1 MEFKCKYTA
10 MPHTGHALS
19 YSRPDIGEP
28 SGKPCNRTIYSLAL
42 HKTAAYSP
50 PPMLKPFRALRRFA
64 LILPALA
71 MIATPALDAATP
83 KGKRPVA
90 ARAAPARTAA
100 AKCDPSAPWLY
111 RCSDIPID
119 KEWQFGELPNGVRY
133 VVRKNGV
140 PPGQVSIRVRMDVGS
155 LYERDSEMGFSHLLE
170 HMVFRQSKFLGEGE
184 AIPTWQ
190 KMGATFGSDTNAETS
205 PIATTYKLDLPNA
218 TEASVDESMKL
229 LSGMMIAPVLSEK
242 NVRTD
247 VPIVLAEMRERGGT
261 ATRVFDQTQQTL
273 FAGQKLAVRPVIGTE
288 ATLNGASGA
297 SVNAFH
303 QRWYR
308 PENAVVIV
316 VGDIPPAAMEASIKK
331 WFADWKGVGPRT
343 PEPPFGD
350 PLAPKGSKGLAP
362 IGDTRVIVEPE
373 MPRSITYAVLR
384 PWRPVRDTVVYNQG
398 IMVESLAQAIINRR
412 LEAKA
417 RAGGSFLV
425 AQVGKDK
432 VVRSADATYV
442 SITPLGADW
451 KAALRD
457 TRSVIA
463 DATTKPPTQEE
474 IDREVKEFAVTF
486 ESGVEQRRLLPG
498 AKLAD
503 DMVSALDIRETI
515 ASPEVVQDIFKRSIP
530 LFTPAN
536 ILAKTKAIFAGSVT
550 RAVYVTPSAGEGTP
564 AALKAALAAPVT
576 ATGGSRLAAASIKY
590 SDLPAIGKPSEPLAE
605 KATGLLDIKQLDY
618 ANGVKVQ
625 LWPTEDEPGRVTLK
639 VRFGGGWRA
648 FTAQTAPYATLGE
661 MALVDVGVGPFDREA
676 MDRASTGRKIGFN
689 FEIDDTVFVFKA
701 DTRAA
706 DLDDQLL
713 LFASKFA
720 TPRWDAN
727 PVLRA
732 KAAAKI
738 NYESYGAS
746 PQGVLERDL
755 KFLERGRDPVF
766 RTPTPAEIDAT
777 TAEGF
782 RQVWEPILKSG
793 PIEIQLFGDF
803 DKAKTIA
810 ALNRT
815 FGALPLR
822 GELPAGTA
830 GLEAKTLA
838 PSPDTVMLYHKGQ
851 TNQAAGIIG
860 WPTGGGTA
868 QLRESRQLEIL
879 SQIFQNRLMDKLREK
894 LGEAYSPQ
902 VVNSWPVEL
911 SGGGNVFALANL
923 QPKSVPIFFATAD
936 EIAMDLATKPV
947 SAEELGRVTEP
958 LKQSL
963 TRASSSSAFF
973 MYLIEG
979 ATSEPARYRS
989 VRSLMVDYTETT
1001 PEAMQAL
1008 AGKYFGANRSWR
1020 IAVIPQGQTLATMP
1034 VPASLAAPASTGR

>member
-1 MEFKCKYTA
+1 
-10 MPHTGHALS
+10 
-19 YSRPDIGEP
+19 
-28 SGKPCNRTIYSLAL
+28 
-42 HKTAAYSP
+42 
-50 PPMLKPFRALRRFA
+50 MLKLFRALRAFA
-64 LILPALA
+64 LVLPALA
-71 MIATPALDAATP
+71 MTVTPALEAATA
-83 KGKRPVA
+83 KGKKPVA
-90 ARAAPARTAA
+90 ARKAPARAAAAPAPM
-100 AKCDPSAPWLY
+100 CDPSAPWLY

-119 KEWQFGELPNGVRY
+119 PEWQFGELPNGVRY

-140 PPGQVSIRVRMDVGS
+140 PPGQVSIRIRMDVGS
-155 LYERDSEMGFSHLLE
+155 MYEKDSERGFSHLLE
-170 HMVFRQSKFLGEGE
+170 HMVFRQSKYLGEGE

-190 KMGATFGSDTNAETS
+190 KMGASFGSDTNAETS
-205 PIATTYKLDLPNA
+205 PIATTFKLDLPNA

-229 LSGMMIAPVLSEK
+229 LSGMMIAPVLNEK

-288 ATLNGASGA
+288 STLTGATSA
-297 SVNAFH
+297 SVTAFH

-316 VGDIPPAAMEASIKK
+316 VGDISPAAMEASIKK
-331 WFADWKGVGPRT
+331 WFADWQGVGPRS

-350 PLAPKGSKGLAP
+350 PLPPKGAAGLAP
-362 IGDTRVIVEPE
+362 IGETRVIVEPE
-373 MPRSITYAVLR
+373 MPRSITYAILR

-425 AQVGKDK
+425 AQVNKEK
-432 VVRSADATYV
+432 VVRSADTTFVA
-442 SITPLGADW
+442 ITPLGPDW

-457 TRSVIA
+457 TRGVIA
-463 DATTKPPTQEE
+463 DAMAKPPTQEE
-474 IDREVKEFAVTF
+474 IDREVKEFSVAF

-498 AKLAD
+498 RKLAD

-515 ASPEVVQDIFKRSIP
+515 ASPEVVQDIFNRSKP

-536 ILAKTKAIFAGSVT
+536 VLAKTRAIFGGSVT
-550 RAVYVTPSAGEGTP
+550 RAVYVTPAAGESTP
-564 AALKAALAAPVT
+564 ATLRAALAAPV
-576 ATGGSRLAAASIKY
+576 AGNAGSRLAATSIQY
-590 SDLPAIGKPSEPLAE
+590 SDLPAIGKPSEPIDR
-605 KATGLLDIKQLDY
+605 KPTGLLDIEQLDY

-625 LWPTEDEPGRVTLK
+625 FWPTEDEPGRVTLK
-639 VRFGGGWRA
+639 VRFGAGWRA
-648 FTAQTAPYATLGE
+648 FSPGNAPYATLGKT
-661 MALVDVGVGPFDREA
+661 ALVDAGVGPFDREA
-676 MDRASTGRKIGFN
+676 MDRAATGRKIGFD
-689 FEIDDTVFVFKA
+689 FEIDDATFVFKA

-706 DLDDQLL
+706 DLEDQLH

-720 TPRWDAN
+720 NPRWDGN

-732 KAAAKI
+732 QAAAKI
-738 NYESYGAS
+738 NYESFAAS

-777 TAEGF
+777 TVEGF
-782 RQVWEPILKSG
+782 RKVWEPLLKQG
-793 PIEIQLFGDF
+793 PIEVQLFGDF
-803 DKAKTIA
+803 DKTKAIA

-815 FGALPLR
+815 FGALPVR
-822 GELPAGTA
+822 GDLPAGTA
-830 GLEAKTLA
+830 GLDTRTLG
-838 PSPDTVMLYHKGQ
+838 PSTDPVLLYHRGDA
-851 TNQAAGIIG
+851 NQAAGIIG

-868 QLRESRQLEIL
+868 QIRESRQLEIL
-879 SQIFQNRLMDKLREK
+879 SQLFQNRLLDKLREK

-902 VVNSWPVEL
+902 VVNSWPTEL
-911 SGGGNVFALANL
+911 TSGGNVFAIANL
-923 QPKSVPIFFATAD
+923 QPKSVPVFFTTAE
-936 EIAMDLATKPV
+936 EIAADLAAKPV

-958 LKQSL
+958 LKQAL
-963 TRASSSSAFF
+963 TRATSSSAFF

-979 ATSEPARYRS
+979 GTNDPARYRS
-989 VRSLMVDYTETT
+989 VRSLLGDYTETT

-1008 AGKYFGANRSWR
+1008 AKKFLAPGKSWR
-1020 IAVIPQGQTLATMP
+1020 VAVIPQGQTLAKMP
-1034 VPASLAAPASTGR
+1034 VPASISAPAAAGR